1 MSATTMQAPHD
12 PSLTTAILFSRERR
26 RRRMLEFLE
35 TFERRSWPC
44 APELPFLVPWSKSD
58 SRASDFPTGAATA
71 GR

>member
-1 MSATTMQAPHD
+1 MATMQAPHD
-12 PSLTTAILFSRERR
+12 SSLTTSILFSRERR

-58 SRASDFPTGAATA
+58 TRAEFPSGTATA